1 MRSPIFIAA
10 ALFLTASAH
19 ASSSTQTKRAGHA
32 PPAVQPVIQ
41 HIHQNAFFET
51 STSSFSELFIRV
63 TNGNTRQ
70 AFRYSADPVTADA
83 LCKHFLRSLT
93 AHPTKWTAENS
104 VDVEPVVKL
113 DYQSQLTQDQS
124 TKYLN
129 FLECVN

>member
-1 MRSPIFIAA
+1 MKSVLIIAA
-10 ALFLTASAH
+10 ALLLTISAN
-19 ASSSTQTKRAGHA
+19 AAQSKRARVQTVA
-32 PPAVQPVIQ
+32 QPAVQHV
-41 HIHQNAFFET
+41 HENAFLE
-51 STSSFSELFIRV
+51 SSSSSFSELFVRV
-63 TNGNTRQ
+63 TNGDTRQ

-83 LCKHFLRSLT
+83 LCKHFLHSLT
-93 AHPTKWTAENS
+93 AHPTKWKAENS